1 MKICLKTVM
10 LVGGMAVAATGVRAT
25 SDNTAWLIASK
36 VNQSANQASETQDA
50 PLAIGGYDPTLYFAG
65 GLPKPGN
72 ATITYVFEGQTYRF
86 ATYQSRQTFMENPT
100 KYAPQYGGHCAFAMS
115 EDSTVQANPAVFAV
129 QDDKLFLFENE
140 MKLEMWKNN
149 SRKFRVLADKRWEF
163 EAKNFSRVRA
173 KF

>member
-1 MKICLKTVM
+1 MKIWLKTVM
-10 LVGGMAVAATGVRAT
+10 VLGGMAAVTTGAVA
-25 SDNTAWLIASK
+25 SDTTAWLRANEA
-36 VNQSANQASETQDA
+36 NQSNNQASETQET

-86 ATYQSRQTFMENPT
+86 ATYQSRQTFIENPT
-100 KYAPQYGGHCAFAMS
+100 HYAPQYGGHCAFAMS

-163 EAKNFSRVRA
+163 EAKNFSRVKA